1 MKFSIHPTLYL
12 TLFSFLVVLQSCK
25 KDDPEVINEE
35 EEINRVTLQVTQSGG
50 SATSYTWNEGDGNL
64 SVALSSDTSYEVKV
78 FFYDASDPND
88 IEDIT
93 EEVREEADE
102 HLVFYEIASAAPAQ
116 ISAASNDTKDGDNV
130 PVGLITNWTTS
141 AAGSA
146 NAKLFLIHEP
156 TNKAGISRSA
166 IGGETDVEI
175 DLAITVN

>member
-35 EEINRVTLQVTQSGG
+35 EEINRVTLQVTPSGG
-50 SATSYTWNEGDGNL
+50 SATSYTWNDGDGAL

-130 PVGLITNWTTS
+130 PVGLITTWTTS

-156 TNKAGISRSA
+156 TNKAGSSRSA